1 MARFEMAME
10 NLYIQG
16 EPDGASE
23 FLVNLPPGKNCFK
36 ILKPVERGLQTQ
48 IQMRY
53 EFEFK

>member
-1 MARFEMAME
+1 MAME